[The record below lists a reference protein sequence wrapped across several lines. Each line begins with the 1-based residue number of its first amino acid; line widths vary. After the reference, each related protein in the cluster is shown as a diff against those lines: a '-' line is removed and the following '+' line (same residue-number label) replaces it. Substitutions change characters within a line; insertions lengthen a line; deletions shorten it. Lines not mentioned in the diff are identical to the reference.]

1 MQFLT
6 QPGRKAETCTILVR
20 DVPGIYY
27 GTVADRVERTV
38 LRFLPAFV
46 KRRIVVSFCFG
57 IRALRP
63 QSATGGANVCSR
75 LRREQAVFCKWAGMW
90 TC

>member
-1 MQFLT
+1 MALRMQFLT
-6 QPGRKAETCTILVR
+6 QPDRKAEACTILVR

-46 KRRIVVSFCFG
+46 KRRIVVSFCFR
-57 IRALRP
+57 IRPLQSQQLVAQTSALVR
-63 QSATGGANVCSR
+63 
-75 LRREQAVFCKWAGMW
+75 
-90 TC
+90 